1 MHDYSLTI
9 ALGIFAALVAV
20 LLQNPPRRRRT
31 KREQQRQNQA
41 TDEKADQASAQAHN
55 EHKQAVENAQSQTQ
69 HIDRASL
76 NDLAKMVDHE
86 YGSD

>member
-1 MHDYSLTI
+1 MHDHTFTI
-9 ALGIFAALVAV
+9 ILGIFAALVAI
-20 LLQNPPRRRRT
+20 LLRNPRGTRQTRRA
-31 KREQQRQNQA
+31 QQRANTA
-41 TDEKADQASAQAHN
+41 TDDKANAATVRAEND
-55 EHKQAVENAQSQTQ
+55 HKKAVAEAQSQTQ

>member
-1 MHDYSLTI
+1 MHDHTFTI
-9 ALGIFAALVAV
+9 ILAIFAALAAI
-20 LLQNPPRRRRT
+20 LLRSPKGTSQTRRA
-31 KREQQRQNQA
+31 QQRADKA
-41 TDEKADQASAQAHN
+41 TDDKANAETVRAEND
-55 EHKQAVENAQSQTQ
+55 HKQAMAEAQSQTQ